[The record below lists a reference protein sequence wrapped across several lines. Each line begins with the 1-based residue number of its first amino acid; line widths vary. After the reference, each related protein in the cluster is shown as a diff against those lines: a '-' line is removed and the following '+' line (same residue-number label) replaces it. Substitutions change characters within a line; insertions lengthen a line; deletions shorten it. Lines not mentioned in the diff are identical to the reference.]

1 MVKPTRRV
9 VLDTN
14 VIISGLWNG
23 PPRKIVDNW
32 QEGEIQV
39 IVSQEI
45 LTEYLRVLARFNLPP
60 ETEDDFLLLF
70 IDPARTVFVKPPH
83 TALVIKEDPA
93 DNKFLSCALEGK
105 ADYIVSGDHHLL
117 QLSCYKMIPIITPRE
132 FVSDRDTDKK
142 EKSLY
147 KKHGQSGSD

>member
-1 MVKPTRRV
+1 MTNPRSRI

-14 VIISGLWNG
+14 VIISGLWSG

-32 QEGEIQV
+32 QEGKVQV

-45 LTEYLRVLARFNLPP
+45 LTEYLAVLERFNLP
-60 ETEDDFLLLF
+60 TEIQEDFLLLF
-70 IDPARTVFVKPPH
+70 VESEKTVFVKPSHPVV
-83 TALVIKEDPA
+83 VIKEDPA

-117 QLSCYKMIPIITPRE
+117 QLSHYSSIPIITPRE
-132 FVSDRDTDKK
+132 FV
-142 EKSLY
+142 LMM
-147 KKHGQSGSD
+147 